1 MQKKPQ
7 SGVTLV
13 EIAIVLLVV
22 GLLLGGV
29 MKGQALIDSAR
40 VKNLAQDLRSVPAMV
55 HAYQDRFRALPGD
68 DPAAVRHLCSGGSS
82 CTVAGNGNGVI
93 DGTWDAGA
101 DTESV
106 RLWQH
111 LRLAGIAT
119 GSTDTAD
126 AGFLP
131 RNALGGRLGVQR
143 GGSVLGLPGSLVVCS
158 DNVPGKLVTQI
169 DIALDD
175 GDPAAGSLRAG
186 TPGDTGLVA
195 ISAANR
201 LLEANAHTV
210 CSNL

>member
-1 MQKKPQ
+1 MHRKAQA
-7 SGVTLV
+7 GFTLV

-29 MKGQALIDSAR
+29 MKGQALIDSAK
-40 VKNLAQDLRSVPAMV
+40 VKNLAQDLRTVPAMI

-68 DPAAVRHLCSGGSS
+68 DPAAVRHLCDGAST
-82 CTVAGNGNGVI
+82 CTVVGNGNGVI
-93 DGTWDAGA
+93 NGDWDAGIDA
-101 DTESV
+101 ESA

-111 LRLAGIAT
+111 LRLAGLAT
-119 GSTDTAD
+119 GSTDPAD

-143 GGSVLGLPGSLVVCS
+143 GGSVLGLPGSIVVCS
-158 DNVPGKLVTQI
+158 ENVPGKLVTQL

-195 ISAANR
+195 ISAANP

-210 CSNL
+210 CANL

>member
-7 SGVTLV
+7 TGFTLV
-13 EIAIVLLVV
+13 TIAIVLLVV

>member
-1 MQKKPQ
+1 M
-7 SGVTLV
+7 
-13 EIAIVLLVV
+13 
-22 GLLLGGV
+22 
-29 MKGQALIDSAR
+29 
-40 VKNLAQDLRSVPAMV
+40 PAMV
-55 HAYQDRFRALPGD
+55 HAYQDRFRALLATT
-68 DPAAVRHLCSGGSS
+68 AAVRHLCSGGSG

-126 AGFLP
+126 AGFRAP
-131 RNALGGRLGVQR
+131 HSGGWLGVQR

-158 DNVPGKLVTQI
+158 DNVPAGKI

-195 ISAANR
+195 SPR
-201 LLEANAHTV
+201 PTG
-210 CSNL
+210 CSKRTRTRCIRI

>member
-1 MQKKPQ
+1 MQGKAHA
-7 SGVTLV
+7 GFTLV

-29 MKGQALIDSAR
+29 MKGQALIDSAK
-40 VKNLAQDLRSVPAMV
+40 VKNLAQDLRSVPAMI

-68 DPAAVRHLCSGGSS
+68 DPAAVRHLCSGGGS

-93 DGTWDAGA
+93 NGDWDAGS

-106 RLWQH
+106 HLWQH
-111 LRLAGIAT
+111 LRLASLAT
-119 GSTDTAD
+119 GSTNTDD
-126 AGFLP
+126 PGFLP

-158 DNVPGKLVTQI
+158 DNVPGKLVTQL

-175 GDPAAGSLRAG
+175 GDPSAGSLRAG
-186 TPGDTGLVA
+186 TLGATGLVA
-195 ISAANR
+195 ISESNP
-201 LLEANAHTV
+201 LMEANAHTV

>member
-1 MQKKPQ
+1 MQRKPQ
-7 SGVTLV
+7 TGFTLV

-40 VKNLAQDLRSVPAMV
+40 VKNLAQDLRSVPAMI

-93 DGTWDAGA
+93 DGGWDAGT

-111 LRLAGIAT
+111 LRLAGLAT
-119 GSTDTAD
+119 GSTDPAD

-158 DNVPGKLVTQI
+158 DNVPGKLVMQI

-195 ISAANR
+195 VSATNP
-201 LLEANAHTV
+201 LLEANAHTL
-210 CSNL
+210 CANL

>member
-1 MQKKPQ
+1 MQSKAQ
-7 SGVTLV
+7 AGFTLV

-29 MKGQALIDSAR
+29 MKGQALIDSAK
-40 VKNLAQDLRSVPAMV
+40 VKNLAQDLRTVPAMI

-68 DPAAVRHLCSGGSS
+68 DPAAVRHLCDSGST
-82 CTVAGNGNGVI
+82 CTVVGNGNGVI
-93 DGTWDAGA
+93 NGDWNAGA
-101 DTESV
+101 DAEST

-111 LRLAGIAT
+111 LRLAGLAT
-119 GSTDTAD
+119 GSTSTDD
-126 AGFLP
+126 PGFLP

-158 DNVPGKLVTQI
+158 DNVPGKLVRQL

-175 GDPAAGSLRAG
+175 GDPATGSLRAG
-186 TPGDTGLVA
+186 ITADGGLQAVS
-195 ISAANR
+195 SANPLA
-201 LLEANAHTV
+201 EANAHTV

>member
-1 MQKKPQ
+1 MQRKLQ
-7 SGVTLV
+7 TGFTLV

-40 VKNLAQDLRSVPAMV
+40 VKNLAQDLRSVPAMI

-68 DPAAVRHLCSGGSS
+68 DPAAVRHLCSGGGN
-82 CTVAGNGNGVI
+82 CTTAGNGNGVI
-93 DGTWDAGA
+93 NGDWDAVA

-111 LRLAGIAT
+111 LRLAGLTT
-119 GSTDTAD
+119 GSTAPDD
-126 AGFLP
+126 PGFLP
-131 RNALGGRLGVQR
+131 RNALGGRLGVQS

-158 DNVPGKLVTQI
+158 DNVPGKLVAQI

-175 GDPAAGSLRAG
+175 GDPSTGSLRAG
-186 TPGDTGLVA
+186 TPAETGLVA
-195 ISAANR
+195 VSAANP
-201 LLEANAHTV
+201 LLEASAHTV

>member
-1 MQKKPQ
+1 MHRKPQ
-7 SGVTLV
+7 AGFTLV

-40 VKNLAQDLRSVPAMV
+40 VKNLAQDLRSVPAMI

-68 DPAAVRHLCSGGSS
+68 DPAAVRHLCSGGGA

-93 DGTWDAGA
+93 NGDWDAGA

-111 LRLAGIAT
+111 LRLAGLAT

-131 RNALGGRLGVQR
+131 RNALGGRVGVQR

-158 DNVPGKLVTQI
+158 DNVPGKLVTPL

-175 GDPAAGSLRAG
+175 GDPTAGSLRAG
-186 TPGDTGLVA
+186 TPGDTGVVA
-195 ISAANR
+195 ISAANP

-210 CSNL
+210 CASL